1 MLDISSLRTNKP
13 SMDQKLN
20 ALYDSAFRQAAYNA
34 YYNTHDKSTPLI
46 DFGTD
51 DPDLIEQA
59 NAKIAKNKSDYN
71 DELIIDSNKFADEF
85 VNQLKSAKL
94 LETISD
100 EIDRHIKSMMLTITH
115 TLTPVNSPLTTA
127 AGPVTGV
134 LSLSS
139 LTGTQITIE

>member
-1 MLDISSLRTNKP
+1 MLSANKP
-13 SMDQKLN
+13 LMDQKFN

-34 YYNTHDKSTPLI
+34 YYNTHDKMTPLV

-51 DPDLIEQA
+51 DPALIEQA
-59 NAKIAKNKSDYN
+59 NAKIAKNKSDFN

-100 EIDRHIKSMMLTITH
+100 EIDKHIKSIMLTITH
-115 TLTPVNSPLTTA
+115 TLTPVNSPLATA

-134 LSLSS
+134 LLLSNS
-139 LTGTQITIE
+139 AGTQITIE